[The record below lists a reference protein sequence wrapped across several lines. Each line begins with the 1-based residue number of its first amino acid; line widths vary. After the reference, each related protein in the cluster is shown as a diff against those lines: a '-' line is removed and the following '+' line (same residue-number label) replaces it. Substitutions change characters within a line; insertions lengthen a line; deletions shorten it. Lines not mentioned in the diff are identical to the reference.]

1 VGQCSGR
8 PPTAKRLTVGGGAAD
23 DGAMTVRV
31 LRLVLAV
38 LIVGA
43 ALGGA
48 FVLHGYR
55 LRYLS
60 TCPAIG
66 APSGSRCLREL
77 RPGWVD
83 PAALGVIVLGVAVAI
98 GVVAGRRRGRRSVY
112 ADAYLA
118 ALIVAAALIGAFVLH
133 GQQKI
138 VYPYGTFGKTLV
150 SVWWA
155 TQRPGWA
162 DPAAL
167 GVLVLG
173 LAMASGVVAAHGRN
187 RQSAGGGTLGGASPS
202 HSGESAL

>member
-1 VGQCSGR
+1 MTPDRRTAWFPRWPGPDIDASTRLGPSTEDQKDGGRVGQCSGR

-83 PAALGVIVLGVAVAI
+83 PAALGVIVLGVAVAM
-98 GVVAGRRRGRRSVY
+98 GVV
-112 ADAYLA
+112 
-118 ALIVAAALIGAFVLH
+118 
-133 GQQKI
+133 
-138 VYPYGTFGKTLV
+138 
-150 SVWWA
+150 
-155 TQRPGWA
+155 
-162 DPAAL
+162 
-167 GVLVLG
+167 
-173 LAMASGVVAAHGRN
+173 
-187 RQSAGGGTLGGASPS
+187 
-202 HSGESAL
+202 